1 MQQQA
6 LGCVQ
11 IARANVRLA
20 TQVCGTADR
29 ASLERT
35 LNLLE
40 TTAAPL
46 RQAEAELRSGPLHDP
61 AGLRREIALLKREIT
76 GMLRIIDGCAA
87 VCRGLS
93 MRLGGTAL
101 AYTPQGRMV
110 IAPSSSA
117 ACELQG

>member
-11 IARANVRLA
+11 NARANVRLA
-20 TQVCGTADR
+20 TQVCGTADM

-40 TTAAPL
+40 TTDAVL
-46 RQAEAELRSGPLHDP
+46 RQAEAGVRSGSPHDP
-61 AGLRREIALLKREIT
+61 AGLRRETVLLKREIA
-76 GMLRIIDGCAA
+76 GMLRVIDGCAA
-87 VCRGLS
+87 VCRSLS

-101 AYTPQGRMV
+101 EYTPQGRV
-110 IAPSSSA
+110 VAAPPSSA